1 MAIKRK
7 TMPLIF
13 LGLQLFLNSQVQAE
27 VALKDASEILGKWN
41 LHAEAAKLDGERKK
55 LTVEWD
61 FQNDGVL
68 QTTAIDSVGRT
79 GEFKTALKYSVVDG
93 MIKRQTMPGREKY
106 ESCAVVEKQGKDMI
120 LKCTYLY
127 FFLTK
132 K

>member
-1 MAIKRK
+1 MAIKRR

-13 LGLQLFLNSQVQAE
+13 LGLQLFLHAQVKAD

-41 LHAEAAKLDGERKK
+41 LYAEAAKIDGEKK
-55 LTVEWD
+55 QITVEWD
-61 FQNDGVL
+61 FQNDGIL
-68 QTTAIDSVGRT
+68 QTTAKDSVGRT

-93 MIKRQTMPGREKY
+93 VIKRQTTPGRDKY
-106 ESCAVVEKQGKDMI
+106 ESCTVVERQGSDMI